1 MRKWGQSL
9 PASVAVQWRTSEEQV
24 SGSSGGVQACTS
36 CGQLINS
43 LDCTASC
50 SMSGPGEAS
59 RYPRKLC
66 PDRKSPEAQWNME
79 HRAKGTARSRFTWK
93 GDTCYGKERFFL
105 FVKLSSVNWALCPQ
119 ELQPTQAAVTLI
131 QFRSVL
137 LPLWCDACL
146 HMVLK
151 VIFLVLTES
160 QRQGKYLPKA
170 HAFNQPLNGT
180 EVTISHI
187 ISR

>member
-1 MRKWGQSL
+1 MGLERQAGT
-9 PASVAVQWRTSEEQV
+9 P
-24 SGSSGGVQACTS
+24 GSSVLTGNPQKLSGTWNIEQRAQR
-36 CGQLINS
+36 GQ
-43 LDCTASC
+43 
-50 SMSGPGEAS
+50 G
-59 RYPRKLC
+59 
-66 PDRKSPEAQWNME
+66 SP
-79 HRAKGTARSRFTWK
+79 WK
-93 GDTCYGKERFFL
+93 GGTCYGKERFFL